1 MAEMKDSGIE
11 WIGEIPTDW
20 DTKAIRFLILEHF
33 SGAWGNDEK
42 TDSDNNRICM
52 RIADFDY
59 FRMQFKENI
68 EYTIRNYT
76 NAEIANKTLR
86 YGDLLIEKS
95 GGGEK
100 TPVGRT
106 VVYRLNNNAL
116 FANFMDCIR
125 LKEDEYNYEFAKY
138 VFYSLYNNGITNLY
152 YNKTTGIQNLSMQK
166 YLREVKLPFPTLI
179 EQGKIADF
187 LDEKCTEIDTL
198 HSDIEKQIETLEE
211 YKKSIITEAVTKG
224 LDPDVEMKN
233 SGIEWIG
240 MIPKEWEC
248 KKIKYVTNLSRGIF
262 GHRPRNDPRYYDGEY
277 PFIQTG
283 DVACA
288 TKVITNYSQ
297 TLNELGKKV
306 SKEFK
311 KGSIALTIAANVGDV
326 SILGFNAYFPD
337 SIMAVIP
344 HKGINN
350 MYFYYILSIM
360 KSEFLRVAIINTQL
374 NLNVER
380 VGNLYIPIT
389 FDKNKQKEI
398 VKYLDKK
405 CAEIDGAIEEKKEQ
419 LETLE
424 QYKKSLIYEYV
435 TGKKEVK

>member
-1 MAEMKDSGIE
+1 MTEMKDSGVAWINTIPKE
-11 WIGEIPTDW
+11 WKLKKIKYALKNRNENNNPIRSKNILSLTAKQGVIP
-20 DTKAIRFLILEHF
+20 LEEKEGGGNKPKEDYSAYKLAYPNDIVMNSMNVL
-33 SGAWGNDEK
+33 SGSVGLSKYFGCVSPVYYMLRPIDEK
-42 TDSDNNRICM
+42 DDVRYYNYIFQTTVFQRSLLGLGNGILMKESDNGKLNTIRM
-52 RIADFDY
+52 RIPLD
-59 FRMQFKENI
+59 KLGN
-68 EYTIRNYT
+68 
-76 NAEIANKTLR
+76 
-86 YGDLLIEKS
+86 LLI
-95 GGGEK
+95 
-100 TPVGRT
+100 PVP
-106 VVYRLNNNAL
+106 
-116 FANFMDCIR
+116 D
-125 LKEDEYNYEFAKY
+125 
-138 VFYSLYNNGITNLY
+138 SS
-152 YNKTTGIQNLSMQK
+152 IQ
-166 YLREVKLPFPTLI
+166 R
-179 EQGKIADF
+179 KIADY
-187 LDEKCTEIDTL
+187 LDSIIPNIDML
-198 HSDIEKQIETLEE
+198 LADIEKQIETLEE

-224 LDPDVEMKN
+224 LDPDVEMKD

-240 MIPKEWEC
+240 MIPNEWEC

-262 GHRPRNDPRYYDGEY
+262 GHRPRNDPRYYDGKY

-311 KGSIALTIAANVGDV
+311 KGTIALTIAANVGDV

-344 HKGINN
+344 HKEIDN

-398 VKYLDKK
+398 VKYLDEK

>member
-11 WIGEIPTDW
+11 WIGDIPQNWKLKRIQFCLDEINEKNIPIKTEQVLSLVKDKGVMLYE
-20 DTKAIRFLILEHF
+20 DKGNQGNKAKEDVSQYKVAYPNTLIVNSMNILIG
-33 SGAWGNDEK
+33 SVGISNYLGCV
-42 TDSDNNRICM
+42 SPV
-52 RIADFDY
+52 Y
-59 FRMQFKENI
+59 YVFKENEDSDLRYI
-68 EYTIRNYT
+68 NYIFNTREFQKELRKYANGILEIRLRVSSSDIFKRKIPLPDKHIQT
-76 NAEIANKTLR
+76 KIANF
-86 YGDLLIEKS
+86 
-95 GGGEK
+95 
-100 TPVGRT
+100 
-106 VVYRLNNNAL
+106 LNKKCAEVDAL
-116 FANFMDCIR
+116 H
-125 LKEDEYNYEFAKY
+125 
-138 VFYSLYNNGITNLY
+138 T
-152 YNKTTGIQNLSMQK
+152 
-166 YLREVKLPFPTLI
+166 
-179 EQGKIADF
+179 
-187 LDEKCTEIDTL
+187 
-198 HSDIEKQIETLEE
+198 DIEKQIETLEE

-224 LDPDVEMKN
+224 LDPDVEMKD

-262 GHRPRNDPRYYDGEY
+262 GHRPRNDPRYYDGKY

-297 TLNELGKKV
+297 TLNEFGKKV

-311 KGSIALTIAANVGDV
+311 KGTIALTIAANVGDV

-344 HKGINN
+344 HKEIDN

-398 VKYLDKK
+398 VKYLDEKR
-405 CAEIDGAIEEKKEQ
+405 AEIDGAIEEKKEQ